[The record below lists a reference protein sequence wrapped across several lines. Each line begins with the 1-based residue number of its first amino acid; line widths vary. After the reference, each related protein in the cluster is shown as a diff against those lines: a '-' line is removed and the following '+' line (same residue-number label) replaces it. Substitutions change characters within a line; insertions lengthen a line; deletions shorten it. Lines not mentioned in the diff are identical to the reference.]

1 MGDLWMRDSPKK
13 LLSSVLFSLVYGLL
27 VLFIGLIISFLIY
40 YSTIQSP
47 LLNGLSMVMTPAEY
61 QAIALQYGFNY
72 PIHIQFTNYFL
83 NFFRGEWGNSYV
95 IASGLPV
102 TEMMRELVP
111 KSIETLILPLLIGLI
126 GIRLGRICVN
136 NRTKIQGYIIR
147 ILTLLFLAIPI
158 FIFIPRLQYFFG
170 FTLQNITRGVI
181 DIPVFFYVKPGLIS
195 PPFITGFPFFDSIVS
210 GNWAFAGSII
220 EHGILPTIALVFV
233 ILPFIIKQTQI
244 NIERNSKDFTF
255 LTNIYTTVKLFGFL
269 FAIVILLEI
278 SFNRTG
284 FSYYFLTSIFLGD
297 LFLINGCMF
306 ILIIFSSFLVF
317 FSNTIPI
324 AYRSLRTIIVK
335 RFENREGKIQ
345 KRIKSFREKLSA
357 KFQAVKLRKKV
368 VPSDVKPTKEV
379 DQKSRANLKTEL
391 KNYIIETLKNP
402 FTIVGLGLLIFLV
415 SISAFPQLFTP
426 YSLQEITLP
435 YLPPDLPF
443 LPPSPDHPLG
453 TTKYGYDVLARVLY
467 GTQGAFLFGI
477 VAVLIGLAGGS
488 IFGFFAGRFHR
499 YVYYGVM
506 GSMIVFFI
514 FPAAGLFLVLGPL
527 FGMQTRFFTIGI
539 GVLLIPIFT
548 QSIAHAIRRGRNSF
562 DIAKLIIKYIPLE
575 MAFAILLFQTLGF
588 LGIVGVFPVQLGVT
602 FSYGRADFTA
612 RWATFWPGFFI
623 FLILLS
629 LFLLHEGLKIPTLQQ
644 KVLVENVE
652 VEVDRI

>member
-1 MGDLWMRDSPKK
+1 
-13 LLSSVLFSLVYGLL
+13 
-27 VLFIGLIISFLIY
+27 
-40 YSTIQSP
+40 
-47 LLNGLSMVMTPAEY
+47 MTPAEY
-61 QAIALQYGFNY
+61 QAIVLQYGFDY

-83 NFFRGEWGNSYV
+83 NFFRGEWGDSYI
-95 IASGLPV
+95 IAEGRQV
-102 TEMMRELVP
+102 TEMMRECVP
-111 KSIETLILPLLIGLI
+111 RSIETFILPLLIGLI
-126 GIRLGRICVN
+126 GIWLGRICVN
-136 NRTKIQGYIIR
+136 KRTKIQGYIIR
-147 ILTLLFLAIPI
+147 ILTLLFMAIPI
-158 FIFIPRLQYFFG
+158 FIIIPRLQYFFG

-181 DIPVFFYVKPGLIS
+181 DIPVFFYVKPGLIA
-195 PPFITGFPFFDSIVS
+195 PPYITGFPFFDSIVS
-210 GNWAFAGSII
+210 GNWVYAGSII
-220 EHGILPTIALVFV
+220 EYGIVPTIALFFA
-233 ILPFIIKQTQI
+233 ILPIIIKQTQI
-244 NIERNSKDFTF
+244 NIERNSKNFTF

-278 SFNRTG
+278 SFSRKG
-284 FSYYFLTSIFLGD
+284 FGYYFLTSIFLGD
-297 LFLINGCMF
+297 LFFINGCMF
-306 ILIIFSSFLVF
+306 VIIIISSFLVF

-324 AYRSLRTIIVK
+324 AYKFLGKTIRNRT
-335 RFENREGKIQ
+335 ENI
-345 KRIKSFREKLSA
+345 REKIHN
-357 KFQAVKLRKKV
+357 KFHPFQERLAARFQSLKLRKKA
-368 VPSDVKPTKEV
+368 VPSDVTPTKDV

-415 SISAFPQLFTP
+415 SISAFPQLLTP
-426 YSLQEITLP
+426 YNLQEIKLP

-453 TTKYGYDVLARVLY
+453 TTQYGYDVLARVLY

-514 FPAAGLFLVLGPL
+514 FPATGLFLVLGPL

-539 GVLLIPIFT
+539 GLLLIPIFT
-548 QSIAHAIRRGRNSF
+548 QSIAHAIRRGRNSLE
-562 DIAKLIIKYIPLE
+562 IAKLIIKYVPLE
-575 MAFAILLFQTLGF
+575 MAFVILLFQALGF

-602 FSYGRADFTA
+602 FSYGRVDFTA
-612 RWATFWPGFFI
+612 RWATIWPGFFI

-629 LFLLHEGLKIPTLQQ
+629 LFLLHEGLKIRPLQQ

-652 VEVDRI
+652 VEVDRV